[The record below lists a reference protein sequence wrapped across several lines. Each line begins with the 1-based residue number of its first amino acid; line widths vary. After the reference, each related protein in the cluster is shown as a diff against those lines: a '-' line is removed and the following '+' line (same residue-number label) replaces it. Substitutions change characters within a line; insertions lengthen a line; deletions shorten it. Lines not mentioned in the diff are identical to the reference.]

1 MRRILYYIIKNEMDK
16 ENMHHKIDTTNAMM
30 VVTIIIMSVMFL
42 FMLFSSN

>member
-1 MRRILYYIIKNEMDK
+1 MRNIIHYIIKNEIDK

-30 VVTIIIMSVMFL
+30 VVMIIIMAVTFL